1 MTVISEGD
9 GEVVEQLEGRVRR
22 TLEEQQERQLDMFN
36 SDEIDMNDFPYA
48 EEPGCKETLD
58 PTHLY
63 LMTQP
68 GTSEKYLSPSA
79 EES

>member
-9 GEVVEQLEGRVRR
+9 GEVVEQSEGRVRR
-22 TLEEQQERQLDMFN
+22 TLEQQQEGQLDMFN
-36 SDEIDMNDFPYA
+36 SDETDTNDFPYA
-48 EEPGCKETLD
+48 EEAGCKETLD
-58 PTHLY
+58 PAHVD

-68 GTSEKYLSPSA
+68 GASRKYLNSSA

>member
-9 GEVVEQLEGRVRR
+9 GEAVEQSEGRVRR
-22 TLEEQQERQLDMFN
+22 TSEEQQEGQLDMFN
-36 SDEIDMNDFPYA
+36 SDEMDVNDFPYA
-48 EEPGCKETLD
+48 EEAGCRETSD
-58 PTHLY
+58 PTHVD

-68 GTSEKYLSPSA
+68 GISRKYLGPSA